1 MKTIILTNE
10 SADQLFVLYVFLFL
24 WVKFVK
30 VGYTRSVSF
39 GKSIENLDAKC
50 FIFFPPNNSAA
61 VVWLISQIY

>member
-10 SADQLFVLYVFLFL
+10 SADQVFVLYVFLFL

-50 FIFFPPNNSAA
+50 FIFFPPNNSAD